1 MTNSVT
7 SNTSAYNN
15 LIVKGTGFINRPR
28 VVEGKKCPKYFAA
41 SIAANRG
48 ENEKSSFEV
57 RIVGGEAKS
66 LFEKLL
72 QEFPA
77 LLDKDWKKRP
87 TVSCG
92 FSIGDI
98 QAMTYTAK
106 DGKEV
111 SYIDGRLLKFTFISV
126 AGEMWY
132 SAKDH
137 QEESSDSSDATADET
152 QAIAA

>member
-111 SYIDGRLLKFTFISV
+111 PYIDGRLLKFTFISV

-137 QEESSDSSDATADET
+137 QEDSSDATADET
-152 QAIAA
+152 QAVAA

>member
-1 MTNSVT
+1 MNTSSV
-7 SNTSAYNN
+7 SNTQTQYNN
-15 LIVKGTGFINRPR
+15 LIVRGTGFLNRLR

-48 ENEKSSFEV
+48 DDNEKSLFEV
-57 RIVGGEAKS
+57 RIVGSEAKS

-98 QAMTYTAK
+98 QAKTYTSK
-106 DGKEV
+106 DDKEV
-111 SYIDGRLLKFTFISV
+111 PYIDGRLLKFTFITVS
-126 AGEMWY
+126 GEKWY
-132 SAKDH
+132 SAKDTA
-137 QEESSDSSDATADET
+137 SDAPADET
-152 QAIAA
+152 QPDAELAA

>member
-1 MTNSVT
+1 MNTSSV
-7 SNTSAYNN
+7 SNTQTQYNN
-15 LIVKGTGFINRPR
+15 LIVRGTGFLNRPR

-41 SIAANRG
+41 SIAANRCDD
-48 ENEKSSFEV
+48 NEKSLFEV
-57 RIVGGEAKS
+57 RIVGSEAKS

-98 QAMTYTAK
+98 QAKTYTSK
-106 DGKEV
+106 DDKEV
-111 SYIDGRLLKFTFISV
+111 PYIDGRLLKFTFITVS
-126 AGEMWY
+126 GEKWY
-132 SAKDH
+132 SAKDPA
-137 QEESSDSSDATADET
+137 SDAPADET
-152 QAIAA
+152 QPDAELAA